1 MLEELK
7 KRVCE
12 ANLKLVAEGL
22 VILTWG
28 NASGIDRATGHVVIK
43 PSGVPYDQMRPEH
56 MAVVSL
62 ESGRLVEGDKKPSVD
77 TPIHIELYRAFE
89 TVGGVV
95 HTHSL
100 HATAWAQSR
109 RELPALGTTHADYFY
124 GPVPCTRLL
133 EPKEIARD
141 YEANIGRTIVEAMEF
156 LDPAQYPAALVADHG
171 PFTWGPTPQS
181 AVECA
186 VVLEYLAR
194 LASETAYIEPYPRQ
208 RQRALIEKHFL
219 RKHGPGAYYGQE

>member
-7 KRVCE
+7 KQVCE
-12 ANLKLVAEGL
+12 ANLRLVEEGL

-28 NASGIDRATGHVVIK
+28 NASGIDRDSARVVIK

-62 ESGRLVEGDKKPSVD
+62 ESGELVEGEKKPSVD
-77 TPIHIELYRAFE
+77 TPIHLELYRAFE
-89 TVGGVV
+89 TIGGVV

-100 HATAWAQSR
+100 YATAWAQSR

-133 EPKEIARD
+133 EPREIDRD
-141 YEANIGRTIVEAMEF
+141 YEANIGRSIVEAMEF
-156 LDPAQYPAALVADHG
+156 LDPVHYPAALVADHG
-171 PFTWGPTPQS
+171 PFAWGPTPDR

-194 LASETAYIEPYPRQ
+194 LASETTHVEPYPRQ

-219 RKHGPGAYYGQE
+219 RKHGPEAYYGQG